1 VAELPKEV
9 SQKKG
14 TAVSP
19 KKTVQRCNF
28 TIDDTKL
35 AIEKAA
41 GGDKKLRSILMGM
54 AYAES
59 RFDPCAIGDG
69 GKAQGAFQIWH
80 SLHGKEISK
89 AEILNPYSAAKWTAG
104 RLKKSGFSQGKI
116 TLAVQRHNGLVP
128 CRKGEPCTAGYWTGY
143 AESVKRFALTFK

>member
-1 VAELPKEV
+1 VAEIPKEV

-14 TAVSP
+14 TAVIP
-19 KKTVQRCNF
+19 KKTVQQCNF
-28 TIDDTKL
+28 TTDDTRK

-59 RFDPCAIGDG
+59 RFDPCAVGDNG
-69 GKAQGAFQIWH
+69 NATGAFQIWH
-80 SLHGKEISK
+80 SLHGREISK

-104 RLKKSGFSQGKI
+104 RLKKAGYSQNKI
-116 TLAVQRHNGLVP
+116 TLSIQTHNGLVP
-128 CRKGEPCTAGYWTGY
+128 CRANQPCSNGYWTGY
-143 AESVKRFALTFK
+143 AESVKRFALTFR